1 MMLGFHFLCQKTFRN
16 FLPPQLMSTIKQVPH
31 GYIEFQPNQPWVLD
45 VCNCVVLIIFN
56 GGPNALEKIPSP
68 PNNHGKLCNIVKI

>member
-31 GYIEFQPNQPWVLD
+31 GYILSFNQT
-45 VCNCVVLIIFN
+45 
-56 GGPNALEKIPSP
+56 
-68 PNNHGKLCNIVKI
+68 NHGYLMYVIVLC